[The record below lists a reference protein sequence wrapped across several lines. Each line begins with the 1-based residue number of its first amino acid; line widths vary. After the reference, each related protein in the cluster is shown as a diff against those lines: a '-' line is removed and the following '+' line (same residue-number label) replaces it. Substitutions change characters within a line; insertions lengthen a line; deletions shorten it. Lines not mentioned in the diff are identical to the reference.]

1 MVIRILVPDGINKT
15 NRVNALQTPKS
26 PIWMS
31 EWLSCWKRYFLIL
44 KKRRMDEIQ
53 LCDPFHESSLP
64 IISGSNSDLK
74 GAQTFILNPSL
85 VAAVATSLQYIPAP
99 PLEGGYS

>member
-1 MVIRILVPDGINKT
+1 MVILLEEIFLDFKKDEWM
-15 NRVNALQTPKS
+15 KS
-26 PIWMS
+26 NFVT
-31 EWLSCWKRYFLIL
+31 LSMKV
-44 KKRRMDEIQ
+44 
-53 LCDPFHESSLP
+53 SLP

-74 GAQTFILNPSL
+74 GAQTFTLNPSL

>member
-26 PIWMS
+26 PIWMI

-44 KKRRMDEIQ
+44 KDEWMKSN
-53 LCDPFHESSLP
+53 CDPFHESSLP
-64 IISGSNSDLK
+64 IISGSNSDL
-74 GAQTFILNPSL
+74 GLF
-85 VAAVATSLQYIPAP
+85 PAFFGWSQLLCNIFLP
-99 PLEGGYS
+99 HLLKEDISDRIIFSVD